1 MAYNPITPSKLIAF
15 SASYVPVRTL
25 LNFLVA
31 SQGTAF
37 QTQAGRDSFRES
49 LSALPSSVVDINSR
63 FPDAGFYA
71 FLNGPVL
78 RPIFV
83 SLLSSTDT
91 RNRVIEVVDP
101 SNPTT
106 AESLNAVKRT
116 DDASTAARN
125 SGRCRHWGICRCWDR
140 SPCCSWYTSR
150 CKSSSRNTRGS
161 QCWSICRN
169 RCISWN
175 RS

>member
-116 DDASTAARN
+116 DDASTAARAEIDN
-125 SGRCRHWGICRCWDR
+125 LIESISKGCR
-140 SPCCSWYTSR
+140 S
-150 CKSSSRNTRGS
+150 
-161 QCWSICRN
+161 
-169 RCISWN
+169 
-175 RS
+175 

>member
-1 MAYNPITPSKLIAF
+1 MAYNPLTPGKLIAF

-116 DDASTAARN
+116 DDASTAARAEIDN
-125 SGRCRHWGICRCWDR
+125 LIESISKGFDVYDR
-140 SPCCSWYTSR
+140 ASFEAAFSVVWSEATTS
-150 CKSSSRNTRGS
+150 KA
-161 QCWSICRN
+161 
-169 RCISWN
+169 
-175 RS
+175 